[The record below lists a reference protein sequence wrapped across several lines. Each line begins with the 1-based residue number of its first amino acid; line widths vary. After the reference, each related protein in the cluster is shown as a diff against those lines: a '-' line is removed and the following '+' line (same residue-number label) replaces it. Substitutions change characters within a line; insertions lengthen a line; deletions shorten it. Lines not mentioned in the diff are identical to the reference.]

1 MKILVTVD
9 AVIERDDKIL
19 LIRRKNEP
27 FKGHWALPG
36 GFIEYRE
43 SAEEAVKREVKEEA
57 ALEIKIKRLLGV
69 YSAFGRDPRGH
80 VISICYLAEGDG
92 KEKGGSDA
100 DDARFFSLA
109 ELKKEKL
116 AFDHSK
122 IIEDYIK
129 GSRPRNEESKTTK

>member
-36 GFIEYRE
+36 GFIEYGE
-43 SAEEAVKREVKEEA
+43 SAEEAVKREIKEEA

-80 VISICYLAEGDG
+80 VISICYVAKAQG
-92 KEKGGSDA
+92 KERGGSDA
-100 DDARFFSLA
+100 EDARFFSLA

-122 IIEDYIK
+122 IIEDYKK
-129 GSRPRNEESKTTK
+129 GIHNVLR

>member
-9 AVIERDDKIL
+9 AIVERDDKIL
-19 LIRRKNEP
+19 LIKRKNEP
-27 FKGHWALPG
+27 FKGCWALPG
-36 GFIEYRE
+36 GFIEYGE
-43 SAEEAVKREVKEEA
+43 SAEEAVKREIKEEA
-57 ALEIKIKRLLGV
+57 NLEIKIKRLLGV

-80 VISICYLAEGDG
+80 VISICYLAEGKG

-100 DDARFFSLA
+100 GDARFFSLD

-116 AFDHSK
+116 AFDHAK

-129 GSRPRNEESKTTK
+129 NREVLETVGV